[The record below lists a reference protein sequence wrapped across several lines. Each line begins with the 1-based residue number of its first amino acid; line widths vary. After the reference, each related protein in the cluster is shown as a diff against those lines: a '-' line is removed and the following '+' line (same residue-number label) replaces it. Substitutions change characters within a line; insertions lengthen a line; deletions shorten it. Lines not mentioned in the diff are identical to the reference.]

1 MIRFGYCC
9 NNMTLGK
16 QDIRTGRTM
25 IERKFKQGGLQLA
38 SDISLKNAK
47 DLLPILQWNER
58 NGIRLFRIGS
68 EIFPRWNHYDIADLP
83 DIEEITQHLR
93 AAGDFARAH
102 GHRLT
107 THPGPFHILGAEKQ
121 EVVDNSIIGL
131 ERHSEMFDLMGYA
144 PSFENLINIHVG
156 ATYGDKR
163 ATIDRWLSNYAKLS
177 DNLRARL
184 VLENDDKASMYSVRD
199 LYEMVHSV
207 TGIPITF
214 DYWHHTFNTGD
225 LSEEEAFF
233 MARETW
239 EKHGVTQCTHYS
251 ESRRREQ
258 QLQIERMFEHH
269 GIGMENIAQWPTIH
283 KEYKAFTKIKEQAH
297 SDYIVNLPNTYGVSD
312 LDIEVEAKAKELAIQ
327 NIRYDQTS
335 GKITPG
341 ILLG

>member
-9 NNMTLGK
+9 NNMTLGD
-16 QDIRTGRTM
+16 QGIRTGRTM
-25 IERKFKQGGLQLA
+25 IDRKFQQGGMQLA
-38 SDISLKNAK
+38 SDISLANAR
-47 DLLPILQWNER
+47 DLLPILHWNER
-58 NGIRLFRIGS
+58 NDIRLFRIGS
-68 EIFPRWNHYDIADLP
+68 EIFPRWNHYEIADLP
-83 DIEEITQHLR
+83 DIEEITHHLH
-93 AAGDFARAH
+93 AAGDYAREH

-121 EVVDNSIIGL
+121 EIVDNSIVGL

-144 PSFENLINIHVG
+144 PSFENLINIHIG

-163 ATIDRWLSNYAKLS
+163 STIDRWLSNYEKLS
-177 DNLRARL
+177 DSLRARL

-225 LSEEEAFF
+225 LTEEQAFF

-269 GIGMENIAQWPTIH
+269 GISMENIAQWPTFH

-297 SDYIVNLPNTYGVSD
+297 SDYIVSLPNTYGVD
-312 LDIEVEAKAKELAIQ
+312 NLDIEVEAKAKELTLQQAGVKCCQ
-327 NIRYDQTS
+327 PQ
-335 GKITPG
+335 
-341 ILLG
+341 ILV